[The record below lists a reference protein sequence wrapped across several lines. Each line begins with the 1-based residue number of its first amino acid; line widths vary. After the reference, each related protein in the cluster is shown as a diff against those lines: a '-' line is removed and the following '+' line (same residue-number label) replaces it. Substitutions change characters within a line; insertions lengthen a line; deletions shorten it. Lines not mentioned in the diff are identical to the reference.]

1 MNGFLKLN
9 RIIYE
14 TVIIR
19 FVFDG
24 FMEEMTMKKKVIVTG
39 IAAVALLVA
48 LQTSSVFAAAPVKET
63 PSVNAATPA
72 EETPGVNAA
81 TPAEKA
87 PSVYTAAPAEKKSS
101 DNTNSDTV
109 CNYCGKDCSFV
120 DEDGDGICDNYK
132 SRGTNGTNAGRNYVD
147 KNSDGI
153 CDNYAS
159 RGQNGACGWGG
170 GHGHGNHGHSGHG
183 SGCHRR

>member
-1 MNGFLKLN
+1 
-9 RIIYE
+9 
-14 TVIIR
+14 
-19 FVFDG
+19 
-24 FMEEMTMKKKVIVTG
+24 MKKKVIVTG
-39 IAAVALLVA
+39 IATVALVAA

-63 PSVNAATPA
+63 PSVNAAALA
-72 EETPGVNAA
+72 EETPG
-81 TPAEKA
+81 
-87 PSVYTAAPAEKKSS
+87 VYTAAPAEKKNS

-147 KNSDGI
+147 KNNDGI

-159 RGQNGACGWGG
+159 RRQNGACGWGG
-170 GHGHGNHGHSGHG
+170 GHGHSGYGNGQG
-183 SGCHRR
+183 GCHRR

>member
-1 MNGFLKLN
+1 
-9 RIIYE
+9 
-14 TVIIR
+14 
-19 FVFDG
+19 
-24 FMEEMTMKKKVIVTG
+24 MKKKVIVTG

-63 PSVNAATPA
+63 PSVNAAAPA
-72 EETPGVNAA
+72 EETPGVYTAA
-81 TPAEKA
+81 LVEKA

-159 RGQNGACGWGG
+159 GRHGACGWGG
-170 GHGHGNHGHSGHG
+170 GHGHGYG
-183 SGCHRR
+183 GCHRR